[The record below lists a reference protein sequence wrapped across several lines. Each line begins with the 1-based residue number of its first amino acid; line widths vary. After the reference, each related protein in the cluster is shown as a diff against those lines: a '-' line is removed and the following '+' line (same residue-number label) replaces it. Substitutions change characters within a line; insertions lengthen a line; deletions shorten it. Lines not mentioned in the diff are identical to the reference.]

1 MENIDIE
8 TSSSIFDLLKTIS
21 MKTRHYLIKE
31 FSDKELTIH
40 QQYIL
45 KTIQKNPEINLTNL
59 GSCLGLA
66 KSSISLIIN
75 KLTDEGFVQRIENS
89 QDRRNKTISLT
100 ENGKRALKKSK
111 TENKMLFNHLVSD
124 LSQEELTL
132 INSCLIMLNS
142 SIDNKTAKWK
152 DFIYGS

>member
-142 SIDNKTAKWK
+142 SIDNKTAK
-152 DFIYGS
+152 